1 MFNLKVGHNHYGSYF
16 LSLSCLLLFYTFHF
30 LLFTCVYMFY
40 GVLCCSQL
48 SQFLRMMHELGVI
61 RVQET
66 MKGVESIT
74 NIDFDHPSI
83 NNISSPA
90 YSSASAVG
98 TTKLVS

>member
-1 MFNLKVGHNHYGSYF
+1 MSFGI
-16 LSLSCLLLFYTFHF
+16 
-30 LLFTCVYMFY
+30 TCFMV
-40 GVLCCSQL
+40 CCVVPQL

-90 YSSASAVG
+90 SSSASAAG
-98 TTKLVS
+98 TTKLVSL